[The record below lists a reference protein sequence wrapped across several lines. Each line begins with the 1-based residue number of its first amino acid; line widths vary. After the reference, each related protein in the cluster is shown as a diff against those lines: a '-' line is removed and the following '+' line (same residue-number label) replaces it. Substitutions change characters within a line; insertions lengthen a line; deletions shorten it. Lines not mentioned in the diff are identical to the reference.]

1 MTRGSRRRGRP
12 ASERGLSMTIE
23 VVLLVPALIL
33 VLGTM
38 VAGGRYWYARTT
50 VERAA
55 ASAARAATLQ
65 RSASAADS
73 AARLVATT
81 ELDAAGVT
89 CRSHEVRADVS
100 GFAVPVGQ
108 PAEVRV
114 TVSCTVPFGDLA
126 VPGWPGTLTLSHS
139 ASSVLDRYR
148 ERHS

>member
-1 MTRGSRRRGRP
+1 MTHAPRRRPRP
-12 ASERGLSMTIE
+12 RGERGVSTTVE

-33 VLGTM
+33 ALGTM

-65 RSASAADS
+65 RSTSAADS
-73 AARLVATT
+73 AARLVART
-81 ELDAAGVT
+81 ELDSAGVT
-89 CRSHEVRADVS
+89 CRSHEVRTDVS

-108 PAEVRV
+108 PADVRV
-114 TVSCTVPFGDLA
+114 TVTCAVPFGDLA
-126 VPGWPGTLTLSHS
+126 VPGWPGTLLISDS